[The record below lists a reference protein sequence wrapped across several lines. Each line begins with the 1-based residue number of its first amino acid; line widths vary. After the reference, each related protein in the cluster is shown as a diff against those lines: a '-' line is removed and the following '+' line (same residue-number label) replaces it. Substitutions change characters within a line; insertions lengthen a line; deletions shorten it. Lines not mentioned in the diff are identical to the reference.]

1 MDVIKGTYIIKP
13 MNNNAGGVQGAP
25 IFLFLIAL
33 WSLAVIWSCC
43 WTDLRSSSVH
53 TEALLSTMLLISF
66 FALLSF
72 QRKDAPQIQRLNTII
87 VQHDTTNSLKSERTD
102 FGTTTI
108 QCTSIVS
115 YWPVIVILRIPGWSQ
130 IIHLHCKQ
138 AKSEWITLAGCWR
151 VFDPSRCD

>member
-1 MDVIKGTYIIKP
+1 MRLYYLQCVI
-13 MNNNAGGVQGAP
+13 NF
-25 IFLFLIAL
+25 IFI
-33 WSLAVIWSCC
+33 
-43 WTDLRSSSVH
+43 
-53 TEALLSTMLLISF
+53 
-66 FALLSF
+66 LLSF

-87 VQHDTTNSLKSERTD
+87 VQHDTTNGLKSERTD

-138 AKSEWITLAGCWR
+138 AKSE
-151 VFDPSRCD
+151 